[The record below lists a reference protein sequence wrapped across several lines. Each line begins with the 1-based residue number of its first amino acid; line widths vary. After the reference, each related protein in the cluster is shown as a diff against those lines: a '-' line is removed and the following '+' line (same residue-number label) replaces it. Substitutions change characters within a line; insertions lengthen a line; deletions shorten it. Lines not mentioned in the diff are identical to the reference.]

1 MQKTLYTIGYEGIT
15 VQAFIR
21 ALKDAGV
28 KTLIDVRAVPMSR
41 KPGFSKNK
49 LAGFLA
55 DAGIGYLGLRG
66 LGTPA
71 AGRDAA
77 RKGRVKEMHK
87 IFRAHMKT
95 KEAKEDL
102 AAAIDTAQK
111 TKSCLLC
118 FEHDARTCHR
128 LLIADDIAAS
138 TGMKVRHLDPQLPL

>member
-21 ALKDAGV
+21 ALTEAGV

-55 DAGIGYLGLRG
+55 EAGIGYLGLHG

-77 RKGRVKEMHK
+77 RKGRVKEMQK
-87 IFRAHMKT
+87 IFRAHMKS
-95 KEAKEDL
+95 KEAKDDL
-102 AAAIDTAQK
+102 AAAVDTAQK
-111 TKSCLLC
+111 TRSCLLC
-118 FEHDARTCHR
+118 FEHDAQSCHR
-128 LLIADDIAAS
+128 LLIADDIAAA
-138 TGMKVRHLDPQLPL
+138 TGMNIRHLDPQLPL